1 MRDSQTGGPGTRFL
15 AIFEPNWPLDRS
27 WNITTFGIA
36 DCVLGAM
43 MLETP
48 SLLPAA
54 STKFLLPMAAIIL
67 HETGPIIHGS
77 PTNQIVATA

>member
-1 MRDSQTGGPGTRFL
+1 MT
-15 AIFEPNWPLDRS
+15 AY
-27 WNITTFGIA
+27 
-36 DCVLGAM
+36 M

-54 STKFLLPMAAIIL
+54 STKFLLPMAALIL
-67 HETGPIIHGS
+67 HETGPIIHGN